1 MKLKKHL
8 SKGYIS
14 IQKQCPEPALGFSRM
29 SLQDTQYMHNHILS
43 SMNGSVLH
51 TPPCPWDFSLAPT
64 DVSTCQLGSDSFIS
78 SYIVF
83 YCSKIINF
91 KNYSFLY
98 GKNGHKPIQKTK
110 YDLGD
115 VFATHMTE
123 GANTTNTNQKTCQ
136 VCIFWLRMR
145 LTKFC

>member
-1 MKLKKHL
+1 M
-8 SKGYIS
+8 ST
-14 IQKQCPEPALGFSRM
+14 QKQCPEPALVFPCIISISIIFTGNPVRAQPYSFI
-29 SLQDTQYMHNHILS
+29 YEWEGAMHTLLPL
-43 SMNGSVLH
+43 G
-51 TPPCPWDFSLAPT
+51 FSLAPT
-64 DVSTCQLGSDSFIS
+64 KTSVSIWQLGSDSFIS

-83 YCSKIINF
+83 YYSKIINF

-98 GKNGHKPIQKTK
+98 GKNCHKPIQTK

-123 GANTTNTNQKTCQ
+123 GANITNTYQKTHQ
-136 VCIFWLRMR
+136 ICIFWLCMR